1 MAYIKANFG
10 RVYKLCFFMSG
21 ISNLNVLSPSGI
33 SETPTY
39 LQADDWSV
47 VLDSYDR
54 HGIARHVNA

>member
-1 MAYIKANFG
+1 
-10 RVYKLCFFMSG
+10 MSG